1 MMSYLLSRTVHVGR
15 LQRRRML
22 SLEVGALLLHVAFKL
37 GKFEL
42 KTGLH
47 SADGKGL
54 DGLHI

>member
-1 MMSYLLSRTVHVGR
+1 MSYLLSRTVHVGR